1 MTFST
6 WISQERVLSTV
17 TPSTFSDEVRA
28 IFVSWNCIYRHG
40 WVRWWLLVLVE
51 MSMNLDFEFM
61 CIRSVRNH
69 WTMSDLYDS
78 EMKVVYYVTKALN
91 QGINIKTMCLNYIL
105 ESRNTNS
112 HFLQVGQGAWV
123 KIETGIENNVY

>member
-112 HFLQVGQGAWV
+112 HWLQVGQGAWV
-123 KIETGIENNVY
+123 KIETVIENNVY